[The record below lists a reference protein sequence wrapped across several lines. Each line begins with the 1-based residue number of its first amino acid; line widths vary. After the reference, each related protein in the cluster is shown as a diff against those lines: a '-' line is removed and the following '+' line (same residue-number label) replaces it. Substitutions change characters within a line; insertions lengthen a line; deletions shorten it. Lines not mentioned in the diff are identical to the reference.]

1 MVKARKERRWAR
13 VATAVALCLPC
24 SSFVIPLHAADIAQ
38 AKSSLA
44 SLPPMR
50 TQSQLNR
57 EVQPVQRTVSH
68 SAASSRSLPAMRTQS
83 QYVSTQKAM
92 PTQATARPE
101 RYASAPTAREFAP
114 APSKPAESR
123 AALKKNADFFPPVT
137 EYYKPD
143 PAYAGVRRD
152 GSARQAISGMSQGYR
167 AGSQDSL
174 VFLRSMVARALAYSP
189 ELRAASAEVMASD
202 YMVDQVKGQR
212 MPQVRLGVTLSLIHI

>member
-1 MVKARKERRWAR
+1 MGR

-38 AKSSLA
+38 AKSSGVIA
-44 SLPPMR
+44 ADAH
-50 TQSQLNR
+50 T
-57 EVQPVQRTVSH
+57 VTAQPR
-68 SAASSRSLPAMRTQS
+68 SAACAADGVAQCGIAAFAARHAYPVAIRK
-83 QYVSTQKAM
+83 YAKAM

-101 RYASAPTAREFAP
+101 RYASAPTAGVCP

-123 AALKKNADFFPPVT
+123 AALKKTQTSSRPSPSITNRTRRTP
-137 EYYKPD
+137 
-143 PAYAGVRRD
+143 VRRD
-152 GSARQAISGMSQGYR
+152 GGARQAISGMSQGYR

-202 YMVDQVKGQR
+202 YMVDQVKASACPGTSGCNLAAVDRGRRSPVVIQ
-212 MPQVRLGVTLSLIHI
+212 Q